1 MQRARAACYK
11 EAGKMEFVFVAF
23 VLIWLFQLTFPVDAV
38 LPSYLPA
45 LTPDVHAESI
55 LIAMLE
61 YYVAINRI
69 IFESSELVLDVLP
82 R

>member
-1 MQRARAACYK
+1 MRY
-11 EAGKMEFVFVAF
+11 
-23 VLIWLFQLTFPVDAV
+23 

-45 LTPDVHAESI
+45 LTPDVQAESI

>member
-1 MQRARAACYK
+1 MR
-11 EAGKMEFVFVAF
+11 
-23 VLIWLFQLTFPVDAV
+23 D
-38 LPSYLPA
+38 A

-61 YYVAINRI
+61 YCVAINRI